1 MQDLQDTHTNKRGY
15 TAPKGYDYADDAQVA
30 KVWNIRPLSDPKS
43 RDQSYE
49 VLNMPTTN
57 NPRHYFQHTCV
68 LGIGTRQL
76 MMRTLYVVSEW
87 VLLRIELLS
96 ELKSIL
102 LVQSYILIWFP
113 KRKLDEWS
121 DEEGSDYEDDN
132 EGEAAEDTSDEEE
145 EVQDGN
151 ANEDEVKV
159 GGGAMPEMPTKM
171 PSPEKMN
178 DQENRCGNFC
188 IMCKK

>member
-1 MQDLQDTHTNKRGY
+1 
-15 TAPKGYDYADDAQVA
+15 
-30 KVWNIRPLSDPKS
+30 
-43 RDQSYE
+43 
-49 VLNMPTTN
+49 
-57 NPRHYFQHTCV
+57 
-68 LGIGTRQL
+68 